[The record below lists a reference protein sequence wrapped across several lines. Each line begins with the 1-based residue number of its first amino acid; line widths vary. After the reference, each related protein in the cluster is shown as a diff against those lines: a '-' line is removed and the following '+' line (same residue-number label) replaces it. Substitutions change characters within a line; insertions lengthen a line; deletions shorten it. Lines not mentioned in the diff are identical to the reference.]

1 MKNRQKECLF
11 NYFIENLD
19 KVAQATLRDM
29 FFRSERIDEFH
40 HKIEMEQ
47 MKKEII
53 NEVLARI
60 SIMFET
66 GEALKEIKSLND
78 AIENL
83 EN

>member
-1 MKNRQKECLF
+1 MKNRQKEAMF
-11 NYFIENLD
+11 EYFIKGFDE
-19 KVAQATLRDM
+19 KAQATLRMM
-29 FFRSERIDEFH
+29 FLKSQNVDEFQN
-40 HKIEMEQ
+40 KLKMEQ

-53 NEVLARI
+53 DEVLARI